1 MFNNNKDQEL
11 FPMVKSNIAVMAENQ
26 LINIATML
34 FNARHSKGFFS
45 ICEITSLFN
54 LLDVFRSK
62 DNEYNDLC
70 LMSVKQMEYNK
81 IYRALHCSEI
91 HFFTDEGYQEIVE
104 SIVDY
109 FELKGELGDRVFG
122 SRKDAILDEYMRIAY
137 SNPELSEEE
146 INTLLVG
153 FDEPLEPLQEIKDN
167 QTKTKNKEVE
177 LSISDVLFLIIM
189 SFVAGGVM
197 VKLIDAINNSSI
209 FDRIFS

>member
-1 MFNNNKDQEL
+1 
-11 FPMVKSNIAVMAENQ
+11 MVKSNIAVMAENQ

>member
-1 MFNNNKDQEL
+1 MFSNKEQEL

>member
-1 MFNNNKDQEL
+1 MFSNKEQKL

>member
-1 MFNNNKDQEL
+1 MFNNKEQEL